1 MELINFELD
10 AISSTEP
17 LDEIVQQRCLV
28 TVRDFISKS
37 HTRSEIYNF
46 QIRINLQGKQLIIR
60 NLIFVPL
67 VPPSENF
74 IPKSPYWLNWIQ
86 N

>member
-28 TVRDFISKS
+28 DVQFEAQVSVDRLIRGYMSIFRRFVIPTWEIRLNKLNKLKLNKLIAM
-37 HTRSEIYNF
+37 SE
-46 QIRINLQGKQLIIR
+46 
-60 NLIFVPL
+60 
-67 VPPSENF
+67 
-74 IPKSPYWLNWIQ
+74 
-86 N
+86 

>member
-28 TVRDFISKS
+28 SVYIPK
-37 HTRSEIYNF
+37 I
-46 QIRINLQGKQLIIR
+46 LPIR
-60 NLIFVPL
+60 NLSGYIIT
-67 VPPSENF
+67 F
-74 IPKSPYWLNWIQ
+74 IRFLF
-86 N
+86 